1 MKLPEISNL
10 LARIT
15 LQVLTPTA
23 SKILNLKLN
32 MPRKKLDQVHNFSIQ
47 LLINSSMTFLQLN
60 TQLSLALIEK
70 AVDLRI
76 TQAKILQSLKLFKII
91 KVD

>member
-23 SKILNLKLN
+23 SKILNLKFN

-47 LLINSSMTFLQLN
+47 PLINSSMIFLQLN
-60 TQLSLALIEK
+60 TQFSLALIEK
-70 AVDLRI
+70 SVDLRI
-76 TQAKILQSLKLFKII
+76 TQAKIFQSLKLFKNI